1 MKLMTIVAALSLSLI
16 SSLAISEVEAPM
28 SGKPFPEVTFDKVQ
42 EIFGHNLDTDD
53 TVRKTLLLAIGMDHT
68 TTQSPHANQ
77 RIGIPYIVHEG
88 PNYWVRRLRSG
99 DRTLEVLVNNALLL
113 LYTKEEIPKA
123 KETGFALLKASAEKG
138 YWPAEYYI
146 AEVNLAEHL
155 TLDYTSATPS
165 TGLLDKSTKA
175 IARDTMARY
184 NRCAEMGFA
193 PCQFRIGFWL
203 AGSPKTISD
212 GLNILRA
219 AIHTT
224 RADTRYQGVLDSAV
238 IMAAREIVFKGE
250 QAGMDSVVREE
261 YANLIKQQLAA
272 LSKSGSR
279 KGNGFAEDK

>member
-1 MKLMTIVAALSLSLI
+1 MKLVTIFAALVMSLVSTV
-16 SSLAISEVEAPM
+16 AISEEGT
-28 SGKPFPEVTFDKVQ
+28 SGHGKPFPEVTFDKVQ
-42 EIFGHNLDTDD
+42 EIFGHNLETDD
-53 TVRKTLLLAIGMDHT
+53 TVLKTLLLAIGMDHT
-68 TTQSPHANQ
+68 TTKSPHVSQ

-88 PNYWVRRLRSG
+88 PAYWVRRLKSG
-99 DRTLEVLVNNALLL
+99 DGALEVLVNNALLL
-113 LYTKEEIPKA
+113 LYTKENIPKA
-123 KETGFALLKASAEKG
+123 KETAFSLLKASAEKG

-155 TLDYTSATPS
+155 TQDYASATPS
-165 TGLLDKSTKA
+165 TGLMDKTTKA
-175 IARDTMARY
+175 IARETMARY

-203 AGSPKTISD
+203 SGSPKSLSD

-261 YANLIKQQLAA
+261 YANLIKQQLSA

-279 KGNGFAEDK
+279 EGNGFAEDR